1 MVPAMRVPAA
11 AGEGRLAVL
20 ARRIREAAAVQLQHG
35 CEWQRAGRRT
45 RHLLAAALSSSAVAR
60 SSPTVA

>member
-20 ARRIREAAAVQLQHG
+20 ARRIREAAAVQL
-35 CEWQRAGRRT
+35 
-45 RHLLAAALSSSAVAR
+45 
-60 SSPTVA
+60 